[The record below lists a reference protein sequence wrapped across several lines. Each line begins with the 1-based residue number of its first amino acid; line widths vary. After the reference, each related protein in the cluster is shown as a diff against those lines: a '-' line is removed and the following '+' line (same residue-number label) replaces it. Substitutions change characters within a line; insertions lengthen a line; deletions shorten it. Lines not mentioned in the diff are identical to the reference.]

1 MRRAAAD
8 PVIEAKRTALIPETV
23 DPVIEALVQ
32 DIIGKV
38 ADKWTMLILEALEE
52 HGTLRFT
59 QLAKVVG
66 RISQKMLTQTVR
78 QMEQDG
84 LVRRTVH
91 PVIPPHVDYALTPL
105 GRSLGAAFCGVWI
118 WAETHHIEIEAARQ
132 AFSARDDGAGRRA
145 AASPPRNPQEHAPLR
160 G

>member
-1 MRRAAAD
+1 MRRAEAA
-8 PVIEAKRTALIPETV
+8 PRIEARRKEPVPPET

-38 ADKWTMLILEALEE
+38 ADKWTMLILEALHE

-59 QLAKVVG
+59 QLGKAVG

-105 GRSLGAAFCGVWI
+105 GESLGAAFCGVWI
-118 WAETHHIEIEAARQ
+118 WASENLAAVED
-132 AFSARDDGAGRRA
+132 ARRA
-145 AASPPRNPQEHAPLR
+145 FDGKAR